1 MHNPAHFEAIDY
13 LVIGHLAK
21 DITPEGNRLGGTAA
35 FSALTAKALGLK
47 VGVVT
52 AWGEENSLSQIGSIP
67 LAYEPASHS
76 TTFENTLTQNGRQQ
90 IVHKVAP
97 SIDFYQIPQAWRRA
111 AMVHLGPIAQEVEP
125 SLARR
130 FPEAFLG
137 ITPQGWLREWDQEGL
152 VSRSEWPE
160 ADYVLQNARASVIS
174 IDDVSADEQ
183 RIEEMAAF
191 SQILVVTESKQG
203 CRVYRE
209 GDMRSFPANQF
220 QEVDA
225 TGAGDIFATV
235 FFAHLQR
242 TQNPWDAAMLANQL
256 AGISVTRSG
265 LDSIPTQEEIYSA
278 LVEV

>member
-21 DITPEGNRLGGTAA
+21 DITPSGDRLGGTAA

-52 AWGEENSLSQIGSIP
+52 AWGEDSSLTQIGSIP
-67 LAYEPASHS
+67 LAYEPANYS
-76 TTFENTLTQNGRQQ
+76 TTFENTVTKSGRQQ

-97 SIDFYQIPQAWRRA
+97 SIDFYQIPQTWRRA
-111 AMVHLGPIAQEVEP
+111 EMVHLGPIAQEVEP

-130 FPEAFLG
+130 FPDAFLG
-137 ITPQGWLREWDQEGL
+137 ITPQGWLREWDHEGL
-152 VSRSEWPE
+152 ISRSEWPE
-160 ADYVLQNARASVIS
+160 ADYVLQNARASVVS
-174 IDDVSADEQ
+174 IDDVSADYQ

-191 SQILVVTESKQG
+191 SQILVVTEGKRG
-203 CRVYRE
+203 CRVYKE
-209 GDMRSFPANQF
+209 GDMRSFPASDF
-220 QEVDA
+220 EELDA

-235 FFAHLQR
+235 FFVHLQR
-242 TQNPWDAAMLANQL
+242 TNNPWDAAILANQL
-256 AGISVTRSG
+256 AGISVTRRG
-265 LDSIPTQEEIYSA
+265 LDSVPTQDEIYSA